1 MPKFASAAS
10 SGVFLRALVTVLN
23 DPNVLSMHRWC
34 QRYYTTFQGQ
44 CRGVRSAELF
54 CTWQDGVY
62 FQGFGVVTDM

>member
-34 QRYYTTFQGQ
+34 QRYYTTFQRQ
-44 CRGVRSAELF
+44 CVLRSCFVLGKTACISRVSEL
-54 CTWQDGVY
+54 
-62 FQGFGVVTDM
+62 